1 MQGQFPKY
9 NQLIPQTF
17 QKEAKVNKSDLIS
30 ALERVAVMVSE
41 KNSIVKF
48 NYELRIVKYEF
59 FCVIFAYICDSIKTK
74 QLWQKLNV

>member
-1 MQGQFPKY
+1 MPL
-9 NQLIPQTF
+9 NC
-17 QKEAKVNKSDLIS
+17 
-30 ALERVAVMVSE
+30 E